1 MYTIYIY
8 GFSTS
13 LCNFISLASWAGTK
27 SKIIDAF
34 KDASVIMRN
43 SVVILLDHYHHH
55 LEQLVDKLEE
65 LVALL
70 PVNGDSKP
78 LKLAEFFKSNREKP
92 KYSKYENILLF
103 CR

>member
-1 MYTIYIY
+1 MDYQYL
-8 GFSTS
+8 
-13 LCNFISLASWAGTK
+13 LCHFICLASWVGTK

-34 KDASVIMRN
+34 KDASVIVRN
-43 SVVILLDHYHHH
+43 SVVVLLDRYHSHFD
-55 LEQLVDKLEE
+55 QLADKLEE